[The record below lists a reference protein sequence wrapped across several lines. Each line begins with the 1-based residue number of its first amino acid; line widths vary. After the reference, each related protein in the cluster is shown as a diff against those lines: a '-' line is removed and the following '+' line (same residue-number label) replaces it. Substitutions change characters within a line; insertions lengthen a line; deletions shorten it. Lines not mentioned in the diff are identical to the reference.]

1 MNIKQQKQI
10 NAFLTEQFGE
20 ERGVRLYAEQEKL
33 LDTLIGNTTGKS
45 ENQMKT
51 LVQTLLPRIAM
62 YKVLLCELSAEGE
75 AYACMR

>member
-10 NAFLTEQFGE
+10 DAFLTEQFGE
-20 ERGVRLYAEQEKL
+20 ERGARLYAEQEKL

-62 YKVLLCELSAEGE
+62 YKVLLGDATSTFSKRSG
-75 AYACMR
+75 